1 MGETASA
8 VAAFRF
14 ENQHSNS
21 HNPFPIPLAG
31 NAGYEKT
38 ASLQE
43 MQTMRQSGLIGRLT
57 AFRVLGVAL
66 ILCVLGTTLMPG
78 TRAFAY
84 QDEETTEEAATPAGG
99 GDGEAAGGGD
109 GEAVDPGEVE
119 AANALKEKS
128 FLMWMIEA
136 SGVFGLLILLLSF
149 IMVALV
155 MMNIL
160 SVRRDNFVPQHF
172 IEAFEQRLNAR
183 DYQGAYNAARE
194 DESLVARVLAA
205 GLSKL
210 NQGYD
215 KAVEGMNEVGDDENM
230 ALEHRLSYLAL
241 ISAIAPML
249 GLMGTVAGMITSFR
263 EIATSPTTPKPSELA
278 EGISTALFTTLEGL
292 TVAIPAMVFY
302 AILKNRIA
310 RFLLEVSMVSEGLM
324 GRFAQAGKPGQAPAA
339 PANPPQQ
346 Q

>member
-1 MGETASA
+1 M
-8 VAAFRF
+8 
-14 ENQHSNS
+14 
-21 HNPFPIPLAG
+21 L
-31 NAGYEKT
+31 
-38 ASLQE
+38 
-43 MQTMRQSGLIGRLT
+43 QSGLIGRLT
-57 AFRVLGVAL
+57 AVRVFGMTLILFVLGA
-66 ILCVLGTTLMPG
+66 TLMPAS
-78 TRAFAY
+78 TVFAY
-84 QDEETTEEAATPAGG
+84 QGEEEAATPAG
-99 GDGEAAGGGD
+99 DGEAAGEGG
-109 GEAVDPGEVE
+109 GEAAAGGETADAGEAE
-119 AANALKEKS
+119 AANVLKEKS

-136 SGVFGLLILLLSF
+136 SGIFGLLILLLSF

-172 IEAFEQRLNAR
+172 IEAFEQRLNDR

-249 GLMGTVAGMITSFR
+249 GLMGTVAGMISSFR

-278 EGISTALFTTLEGL
+278 DGISTALFTTLEGL

-324 GRFAQAGKPGQAPAA
+324 GRFAQAGKQGQAAAA
-339 PANPPQQ
+339 PTTPPQS
-346 Q
+346 

>member
-1 MGETASA
+1 MP
-8 VAAFRF
+8 R
-14 ENQHSNS
+14 
-21 HNPFPIPLAG
+21 P
-31 NAGYEKT
+31 
-38 ASLQE
+38 
-43 MQTMRQSGLIGRLT
+43 GLIDRIATLRALGGALI
-57 AFRVLGVAL
+57 FCVLGVAL
-66 ILCVLGTTLMPG
+66 MPSTTF
-78 TRAFAY
+78 AF
-84 QDEETTEEAATPAGG
+84 QGEGEGGEEATPADPAPAE
-99 GDGEAAGGGD
+99 GDEK
-109 GEAVDPGEVE
+109 DPEE
-119 AANALKEKS
+119 KAKADALKEKS
-128 FLMWMIEA
+128 FLMWMIDA
-136 SGVFGLLILLLSF
+136 SGIFGLLILLLSF

-172 IEAFEQRLNAR
+172 IEAFEQRLNAK

-241 ISAIAPML
+241 ITAIAPML
-249 GLMGTVAGMITSFR
+249 GLMGTVSGMITSFR

-302 AILKNRIA
+302 AILRNRIA

-324 GRFAQAGKPGQAPAA
+324 SRFAQTGKTGAAPGGAPA
-339 PANPPQQ
+339 PPQQ
-346 Q
+346 

>member
-1 MGETASA
+1 M
-8 VAAFRF
+8 
-14 ENQHSNS
+14 
-21 HNPFPIPLAG
+21 L
-31 NAGYEKT
+31 
-38 ASLQE
+38 
-43 MQTMRQSGLIGRLT
+43 QSGLIGRLT
-57 AFRVLGVAL
+57 AFRVFGMTL
-66 ILCVLGTTLMPG
+66 ILFVLGATLMPAS
-78 TRAFAY
+78 TAFAY
-84 QDEETTEEAATPAGG
+84 QGEEEAATPAG
-99 GDGEAAGGGD
+99 DGEAAGEGG
-109 GEAVDPGEVE
+109 GEAAAGGETADAGEAE
-119 AANALKEKS
+119 AANVLKEKS

-136 SGVFGLLILLLSF
+136 SGIFGLLILLLSF

-172 IEAFEQRLNAR
+172 IEAFEQRLNDR

-249 GLMGTVAGMITSFR
+249 GLMGTVAGMISSFR

-278 EGISTALFTTLEGL
+278 DGISTALFTTLEGL

-324 GRFAQAGKPGQAPAA
+324 GRFAQAGKQGQAAAA
-339 PANPPQQ
+339 PTTPPQS
-346 Q
+346 

>member
-1 MGETASA
+1 MP
-8 VAAFRF
+8 R
-14 ENQHSNS
+14 
-21 HNPFPIPLAG
+21 P
-31 NAGYEKT
+31 
-38 ASLQE
+38 
-43 MQTMRQSGLIGRLT
+43 GLIDRFATLR
-57 AFRVLGVAL
+57 ALGIAL
-66 ILCVLGTTLMPG
+66 VFCIIGVTLMPASPAL
-78 TRAFAY
+78 AF
-84 QDEETTEEAATPAGG
+84 QDGEKPAGEEGATPAADAG
-99 GDGEAAGGGD
+99 GEAAGEEEVD
-109 GEAVDPGEVE
+109 QGEKD
-119 AANALKEKS
+119 AAKALEEKS

-149 IMVALV
+149 IMVALI

-160 SVRRDNFVPQHF
+160 SVRRDNFVPQSF
-172 IEAFEQRLNAR
+172 IEAFEARLNAK

-249 GLMGTVAGMITSFR
+249 GLMGTVAGMIASFR

-278 EGISTALFTTLEGL
+278 DGISTALFTTLEGL
-292 TVAIPAMVFY
+292 TVAIPAMIFY
-302 AILKNRIA
+302 AILRNRIA
-310 RFLLEVSMVSEGLM
+310 RFLLEVSMVSESLM
-324 GRFAQAGKPGQAPAA
+324 SRFAQTGKTGAPAA
-339 PANPPQQ
+339 AAAPPQQ
-346 Q
+346 

>member
-1 MGETASA
+1 MP
-8 VAAFRF
+8 R
-14 ENQHSNS
+14 
-21 HNPFPIPLAG
+21 P
-31 NAGYEKT
+31 
-38 ASLQE
+38 
-43 MQTMRQSGLIGRLT
+43 GLIDRFATLR
-57 AFRVLGVAL
+57 ALGVAL
-66 ILCVLGTTLMPG
+66 VFCIIGVTLMPASPAL
-78 TRAFAY
+78 AF
-84 QDEETTEEAATPAGG
+84 QDAEKPAGEEGATPAADA
-99 GDGEAAGGGD
+99 GDGAA
-109 GEAVDPGEVE
+109 EVDPGEKD
-119 AANALKEKS
+119 AAKALEEKS

-149 IMVALV
+149 IMVALI

-160 SVRRDNFVPQHF
+160 SVRRDNFVPQSF
-172 IEAFEQRLNAR
+172 IEAFEARLNAK

-249 GLMGTVAGMITSFR
+249 GLMGTVAGMIASFR

-278 EGISTALFTTLEGL
+278 DGISTALFTTLEGL

-302 AILKNRIA
+302 ALLRNRIA
-310 RFLLEVSMVSEGLM
+310 RFLLEVSMVSESLM
-324 GRFAQAGKPGQAPAA
+324 GRFAQTGKTGGAPAA
-339 PANPPQQ
+339 AAAAPPQQ
-346 Q
+346 

>member
-1 MGETASA
+1 MPQTGSIDRIATLRALG
-8 VAAFRF
+8 VAIFF
-14 ENQHSNS
+14 C
-21 HNPFPIPLAG
+21 
-31 NAGYEKT
+31 
-38 ASLQE
+38 
-43 MQTMRQSGLIGRLT
+43 
-57 AFRVLGVAL
+57 VLGVAL
-66 ILCVLGTTLMPG
+66 MPSS
-78 TRAFAY
+78 TFAF
-84 QDEETTEEAATPAGG
+84 QSDGEEGVEEATPA
-99 GDGEAAGGGD
+99 EPTPAAGD
-109 GEAVDPGEVE
+109 ENDPEEVAK
-119 AANALKEKS
+119 AAALKEKS
-128 FLMWMIEA
+128 FLMWMIDA
-136 SGVFGLLILLLSF
+136 SGIFGLLILLLSF

-172 IEAFEQRLNAR
+172 IEAFEQRLNAK

-215 KAVEGMNEVGDDENM
+215 KAAEGMNEVGDDENM

-249 GLMGTVAGMITSFR
+249 GLMGTVSGMITSFR

-302 AILKNRIA
+302 AILRNRIA

-324 GRFAQAGKPGQAPAA
+324 SRFAQTGKQGAA
-339 PANPPQQ
+339 PGGTAAAPPQQ
-346 Q
+346 